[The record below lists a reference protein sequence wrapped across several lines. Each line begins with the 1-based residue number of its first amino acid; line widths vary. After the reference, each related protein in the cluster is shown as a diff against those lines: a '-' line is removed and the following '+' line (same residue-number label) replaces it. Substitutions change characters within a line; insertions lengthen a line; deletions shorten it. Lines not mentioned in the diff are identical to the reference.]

1 MSNNK
6 RVFST
11 VECSNWADK
20 QVLLPE
26 ERTLIEAYFKKGDS
40 TVEAGTAGGRILL
53 EMKKLGFQSL
63 FGFDYVPEFIEI
75 GNRRDD
81 SKSITFSVQDATGL
95 DYADASFHQAI
106 YLQQIICFIEDEA
119 KRFAGIKEAY
129 RILKPGGVALFS
141 FLSFDAKKMKPETW
155 FFLYYLTLLRKITG
169 RSTIPL
175 QYLPW
180 LQIDSKVNWGA
191 FIDRPPYNYWF
202 YAEEA
207 EGLLRR
213 AGFEVVQIGY
223 PHQILKGIIRRT
235 AAELA
240 NDVKRGIIYFVV
252 RKPPL

>member
-11 VECSNWADK
+11 VEFSNWADR
-20 QVLLPE
+20 QILLPE
-26 ERTLIEAYFKKGDS
+26 ERTLIDTYFKKGDS

-63 FGFDYVPEFIEI
+63 SGFDYVPEFIEI

-81 SKSITFSVQDATGL
+81 SKSIAFSVQDATDLG
-95 DYADASFHQAI
+95 YADASFHQAI
-106 YLQQIICFIEDEA
+106 YLQQIVCFIEDES
-119 KRFAGIKEAY
+119 KRFAAIQEAY

-155 FFLYYLTLLRKITG
+155 LFLSYLTLLRRIT
-169 RSTIPL
+169 RRRTIPL
-175 QYLPW
+175 QSLPW
-180 LQIDSKVNWGA
+180 LQIDSRINWGA
-191 FIDRPPYNYWF
+191 FVDRPPYNYWF

-223 PHQILKGIIRRT
+223 PHQILNGIKRRT
-235 AAELA
+235 AAEL
-240 NDVKRGIIYFVV
+240 VHEVRRGIIYYVV
-252 RKPPL
+252 RKPEY